1 MEAVNTFNKTLDDF
15 KENLKKC
22 DDSIQFEKCKEN
34 DTVPL
39 QKFLKSVSSIEDMI
53 KSKDERIFNN
63 PICIDEIDV
72 SSVFKKISKEENR
85 DAIWKFLQTLLL
97 VGKTIKSKSKSF
109 EEFFE
114 KDGDNMIDMLKNLMS
129 GMGGMGGMS
138 GLDGMSGMGGLD
150 ADDADDADDDD
161 DSGSDEDIISMLENS
176 KIGNL
181 AKDISKNIDVSAF
194 ENIKLDS
201 PDLDSIMKNLS
212 SNDSIKDL
220 ITNVT
225 KSVKE
230 KMDSGEIDHVAMK
243 EEAMKFMSKMKNNKK
258 IKKMIKSQNMT
269 GLMKEMMKDKGIDAG
284 DDDFTELEEMFKKKP
299 LPPADFGAMR
309 GGGRRNAV
317 RRRLKKK
324 IEDKQED

>member
-53 KSKDERIFNN
+53 KSNDERIFNN

-114 KDGDNMIDMLKNLMS
+114 KDGDNMIDMLKHLMS
-129 GMGGMGGMS
+129 GMG
-138 GLDGMSGMGGLD
+138 GMGGLD

-201 PDLDSIMKNLS
+201 PDLDSIMKSLS

>member
-129 GMGGMGGMS
+129 GMGGMGG
-138 GLDGMSGMGGLD
+138 L
-150 ADDADDADDDD
+150 DADDADDDD

-299 LPPADFGAMR
+299 IPPADFGAMR

>member
-53 KSKDERIFNN
+53 KSKDERIFNT

-129 GMGGMGGMS
+129 GVG
-138 GLDGMSGMGGLD
+138 GMSGMGGLG
-150 ADDADDADDDD
+150 ADDVDDTDDADDDD

-181 AKDISKNIDVSAF
+181 AKDISKDIDVSAF

-317 RRRLKKK
+317 RKRLKKK
-324 IEDKQED
+324 IEDKKED

>member
-22 DDSIQFEKCKEN
+22 DDSIQFERCKEN

-129 GMGGMGGMS
+129 GMGGMGG
-138 GLDGMSGMGGLD
+138 LD
-150 ADDADDADDDD
+150 ADDTDDADDADDDD

-201 PDLDSIMKNLS
+201 PDLDSIMKSLS

>member
-129 GMGGMGGMS
+129 GMGGMGG
-138 GLDGMSGMGGLD
+138 L
-150 ADDADDADDDD
+150 DADDADDDD

-201 PDLDSIMKNLS
+201 PDLDSIMKSLS

-299 LPPADFGAMR
+299 IPPADFGAMR

>member
-1 MEAVNTFNKTLDDF
+1 
-15 KENLKKC
+15 
-22 DDSIQFEKCKEN
+22 
-34 DTVPL
+34 
-39 QKFLKSVSSIEDMI
+39 
-53 KSKDERIFNN
+53 
-63 PICIDEIDV
+63 
-72 SSVFKKISKEENR
+72 
-85 DAIWKFLQTLLL
+85 
-97 VGKTIKSKSKSF
+97 
-109 EEFFE
+109 
-114 KDGDNMIDMLKNLMS
+114 
-129 GMGGMGGMS
+129 
-138 GLDGMSGMGGLD
+138 
-150 ADDADDADDDD
+150 
-161 DSGSDEDIISMLENS
+161 MLENS

-201 PDLDSIMKNLS
+201 PDLDSIMKSLS

-299 LPPADFGAMR
+299 LPPSDFGAMR

>member
-114 KDGDNMIDMLKNLMS
+114 KDGDNMIDMLKHLMS
-129 GMGGMGGMS
+129 GMG
-138 GLDGMSGMGGLD
+138 GMGGLD

-201 PDLDSIMKNLS
+201 PDLDSIMKSLS

>member
-129 GMGGMGGMS
+129 GMGGMGG
-138 GLDGMSGMGGLD
+138 LD
-150 ADDADDADDDD
+150 ADDTDDADDDD

>member
-1 MEAVNTFNKTLDDF
+1 
-15 KENLKKC
+15 
-22 DDSIQFEKCKEN
+22 
-34 DTVPL
+34 VPL

-129 GMGGMGGMS
+129 GMGGMGG
-138 GLDGMSGMGGLD
+138 LD
-150 ADDADDADDDD
+150 ADDTDDADDADDDD

-201 PDLDSIMKNLS
+201 PDLDSIMKSLS

-299 LPPADFGAMR
+299 LPPSDFGAMR

>member
-129 GMGGMGGMS
+129 GMGGMGG
-138 GLDGMSGMGGLD
+138 LD

-201 PDLDSIMKNLS
+201 PDLDSIMKSLS

>member
-129 GMGGMGGMS
+129 GMGGMGG
-138 GLDGMSGMGGLD
+138 LD

-161 DSGSDEDIISMLENS
+161 DSGSDEDIISMLE
-176 KIGNL
+176 
-181 AKDISKNIDVSAF
+181 
-194 ENIKLDS
+194 
-201 PDLDSIMKNLS
+201 LS
-212 SNDSIKDL
+212 L
-220 ITNVT
+220 IH
-225 KSVKE
+225 
-230 KMDSGEIDHVAMK
+230 I
-243 EEAMKFMSKMKNNKK
+243 
-258 IKKMIKSQNMT
+258 
-269 GLMKEMMKDKGIDAG
+269 
-284 DDDFTELEEMFKKKP
+284 
-299 LPPADFGAMR
+299 
-309 GGGRRNAV
+309 
-317 RRRLKKK
+317 
-324 IEDKQED
+324 